1 MRSSAGGCRQKSGG
15 MCSCVPTIS
24 FIPVGCRSHP
34 RSSASI
40 GGSTEVSRSPPCPPC
55 LRGSKRPLGGH
66 AGRLP
71 ALRLSSP
78 PLSTQTKGS
87 ARLVNRRPVR
97 PPTHRT
103 RRSWPSPKNTAPPHS
118 RVLYR
123 VSTMYHEWRP
133 KAKRV
138 PNVLLQA
145 QRPIPRHRNGPLLIT
160 EH

>member
-103 RRSWPSPKNTAPPHS
+103 RRSWPLPKNAATPTAAYSTASQPCTTSGGRRQRESPTSSYKRKGPS
-118 RVLYR
+118 RVIGMGLY
-123 VSTMYHEWRP
+123 
-133 KAKRV
+133 
-138 PNVLLQA
+138 
-145 QRPIPRHRNGPLLIT
+145 
-160 EH
+160 